1 MGTGPSPLRHD
12 FRVINNTEN
21 PENKT
26 ERERRDPP
34 QDKPDGPQNPDTG
47 RQHHPPEHPQG
58 DDPQGGSP
66 ADWRDHPITRAL
78 EQINGP
84 GGVSEP
90 VRIIAESIGPGTL
103 PAPHPFSD
111 PIAEASP
118 YAEFWRVWV
127 GHQDYLQ
134 KQSLRLMSGNR
145 ADAEDALSN
154 AMVRAAQKFLYY
166 SESIV
171 NERAWLN
178 RLVYNAC
185 IDHYRRNKR
194 ETNWDMSQ
202 ETMPKSTSPLFNE
215 ERPTPEDVFD
225 SQEQIRRL
233 SDLLDRLSCK
243 LRTPFLMKFVEGMSY
258 AEIAGHL
265 NIKNATVR
273 KRIQLAREHIREA
286 GFC

>member
-1 MGTGPSPLRHD
+1 MGTGPSPLRRD
-12 FRVINNTEN
+12 FHVIDNTETADGDGQN
-21 PENKT
+21 PPE
-26 ERERRDPP
+26 DLG
-34 QDKPDGPQNPDTG
+34 DGPRPPDPDPDTG
-47 RQHHPPEHPQG
+47 
-58 DDPQGGSP
+58 
-66 ADWRDHPITRAL
+66 ADWRDHPISRAL
-78 EQINGP
+78 ELINGP

-90 VRIIAESIGPGTL
+90 VRIIAESLGPGAL
-103 PAPHPFSD
+103 PAPPPPPFPEPMD
-111 PIAEASP
+111 EPGP

-154 AMVRAAQKFLYY
+154 AMVRAAQKFLFY

-194 ETNWDMSQ
+194 ETNWDMNQ
-202 ETMPKSTSPLFNE
+202 ETMPKTTSPLFDEN
-215 ERPTPEDVFD
+215 RPTPEDVFD

-258 AEIAGHL
+258 SEIAGRL

-273 KRIQLAREHIREA
+273 KRIQLARERIREA